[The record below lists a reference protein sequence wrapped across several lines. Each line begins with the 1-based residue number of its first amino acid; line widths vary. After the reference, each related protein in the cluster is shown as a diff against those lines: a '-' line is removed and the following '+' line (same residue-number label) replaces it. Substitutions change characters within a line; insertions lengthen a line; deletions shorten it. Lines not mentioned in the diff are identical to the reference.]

1 MYSNFCPPGL
11 LHHLFRH
18 SDVISLCPYM
28 GKNVNRRKNR
38 AYNERNHYPKGKI
51 MLKYMLTLLVLILTS
66 IGLGWIS
73 AELIKKSG
81 WLKPVTIDLSDEDYE
96 MYKAALLPD
105 TDE

>member
-1 MYSNFCPPGL
+1 
-11 LHHLFRH
+11 
-18 SDVISLCPYM
+18 
-28 GKNVNRRKNR
+28 
-38 AYNERNHYPKGKI
+38 
-51 MLKYMLTLLVLILTS
+51 MLKYMLTLLVFILTS

-105 TDE
+105 TEE